1 MRTYIAISIIETLNI
16 ILEFFDCS
24 YLFMQIVLISIQ
36 AGSTFIS
43 IELFQM
49 DDSKLKNHR
58 KLGHFMNTK

>member
-16 ILEFFDCS
+16 ILDFDCS

-36 AGSTFIS
+36 DGSTFIS
-43 IELFQM
+43 IESFQM

>member
-1 MRTYIAISIIETLNI
+1 MRTYIAVSIIDTLNI
-16 ILEFFDCS
+16 ILEFFDYS

-36 AGSTFIS
+36 DGSTFIS
-43 IELFQM
+43 IESFQM